1 MVNYYETIL
10 TSKKRVTLS
19 VAFRQGKLFESF
31 KESQNFMEVVKGIG
45 VRNSTVYFKIKLK

>member
-19 VAFRQGKLFESF
+19 VAFRQGKLFEQF
-31 KESQNFMEVVKGIG
+31 KESHNFMEVVKGIG